1 MPTILS
7 IAEII
12 ELGDVSTYLSANDT
26 QKKSFFGGNIIQ
38 PVPPVQ
44 IAMVTDALRWGNESS
59 VQTAATLR
67 NIANYLYWL
76 CGGYQLQAQNIISGP
91 GGGSVVPTPSYGA
104 LPMPY
109 DWEVGAATS
118 ATAPLKAGDSSVIL
132 SLYIGYNIQFSR
144 GGIVQNTT
152 NQGGGASFYSWDRT
166 TGLFTA
172 SPAVALTELLRIV
185 PIR

>member
-1 MPTILS
+1 MPTILT

-12 ELGDVSTYLSANDT
+12 ALGRASTYLSANYT
-26 QKKSFFGGNIIQ
+26 SKQTLYGGNLTKN
-38 PVPPVQ
+38 VPPVQ
-44 IAMVTDALRWGNESS
+44 IAFVTDALDWGNSGGA
-59 VQTAATLR
+59 QTAASLR
-67 NIANYLYWL
+67 STANYLYWL
-76 CGGYQLQAQNIISGP
+76 CGQFQLQAQNIISGP

-118 ATAPLKAGDSSVIL
+118 ASEPLKDGDSSVIL

-144 GGIVQNTT
+144 GGLVQNTT
-152 NQGGGASFYSWDRT
+152 SAGGGSFYSWDRT